1 MAAHS
6 SRSLTSMTGF
16 ARVQGT
22 WRDLTWH
29 WELKAVNGK
38 ALDVRF
44 RLPGGLE
51 HLETELRA
59 VATSAFKRGN
69 LQIGLALQGSTSG
82 ERLVVNEDVLAE
94 ITAIAKNLRKT
105 LKAPP
110 IQAESLLAMKGVLE
124 ISVAT
129 LSEADVAKRDRA
141 LVKSF
146 TVAIDALNRARSDE
160 GARLA
165 AVMGAQVLRVAEL
178 VQAASDCPARRPD
191 AVRQR
196 LKDQIARLL
205 DTGSSFDEQRLHQE
219 AMLLATKADIQEEI
233 DRLQVHVASAREL
246 MDSHEPVGRKFD
258 FLSQEFNREANTLC
272 SKSSDSD
279 LTKIGLEL
287 KLVIDQMREQVQN
300 IE

>member
-6 SRSLTSMTGF
+6 RRSLTSMTGF
-16 ARVQGT
+16 ARVQGA
-22 WRDLTWH
+22 WHDISWH
-29 WELKAVNGK
+29 WELKSVNGK

-59 VATSAFKRGN
+59 MATAAFKRGN
-69 LQIGLALQGSTSG
+69 LQIGLALQGSTAG
-82 ERLVVNEDVLAE
+82 ERVVVNEAVLAR
-94 ITAIAKNLRKT
+94 ITDLAKGLRKT
-105 LKAPP
+105 LKAPA
-110 IQAESLLAMKGVLE
+110 IQAESLLALKGVLE
-124 ISVAT
+124 VSVEV
-129 LSEADVAKRDRA
+129 LSEQDAAERDRA
-141 LVKSF
+141 LVASFKSA
-146 TVAIDALNRARSDE
+146 VDALNRARGDE
-160 GARLA
+160 GARLG
-165 AVMGAQVLRVAEL
+165 AVLNAQVSRVADL
-178 VQAASDCPARRPD
+178 VQAASDCPARQPA

-196 LKDQIARLL
+196 LKDQISRLMEV
-205 DTGSSFDEQRLHQE
+205 GSGFDEQRLHQE

-233 DRLQVHVASAREL
+233 DRLVVHVASAREL
-246 MDSHEPVGRKFD
+246 MESSEAVGRKFD

>member
-1 MAAHS
+1 MAAKPQHG
-6 SRSLTSMTGF
+6 LTSMTGF

-22 WRDLTWH
+22 WRTLAWH
-29 WELKAVNGK
+29 WEMKAVNGK

-51 HLETELRA
+51 HLEVELRA
-59 VATSAFKRGN
+59 ITTADIKRGN
-69 LQIGLALQGSTSG
+69 VQVGLALQGNTSG
-82 ERLVVNEDVLAE
+82 ERLVVNEAVLAE
-94 ITAIAKNLRKT
+94 ISTIAKALRKT

-110 IQAESLLAMKGVLE
+110 IQAENLLGLKGVLE
-124 ISVAT
+124 VAVDT
-129 LSEADVAKRDRA
+129 LSEKDAAERDKSLLASFRLAVA
-141 LVKSF
+141 
-146 TVAIDALNRARSDE
+146 ALNRARGDE

-165 AVMGAQVLRVAEL
+165 GVLGAQVTKVSDL
-178 VQAASDCPARRPD
+178 VHAASECPARQPE

-196 LKDQIARLL
+196 LKEQIARLL
-205 DTGSSFDEQRLHQE
+205 ETGASFDAQRLHQE

-233 DRLQVHVASAREL
+233 DRLLVHVASAKEL
-246 MDSHEPVGRKFD
+246 LSSADPVGRKFD
-258 FLSQEFNREANTLC
+258 FLTQEFNREANTLC

-287 KLVIDQMREQVQN
+287 KLVVDQMREQVQN